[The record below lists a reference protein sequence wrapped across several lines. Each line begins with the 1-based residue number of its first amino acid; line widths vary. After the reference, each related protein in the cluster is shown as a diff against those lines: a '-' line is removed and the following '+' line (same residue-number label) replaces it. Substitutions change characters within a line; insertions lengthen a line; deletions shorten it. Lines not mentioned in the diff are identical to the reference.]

1 MFSNSVIFFEG
12 ISKEKQPT
20 MKTRWHLHLLL
31 SPLPVATLA
40 PHHTVVAN
48 LCLLL
53 SHRLQAGP
61 VVVLQI
67 MASLKRL
74 LQHQAMAPILQAM
87 APILQATPAL
97 LQLPP
102 PHLQLLPLQAMA
114 RLQVLQQIQAQAL
127 LQHHLGKSQHLK

>member
-1 MFSNSVIFFEG
+1 MKG

-87 APILQATPAL
+87 APILQAMAPILQATPAL

-127 LQHHLGKSQHLK
+127 LQRHLGKSQQLK